1 MKDSIVEF
9 RDVRK
14 SYDGHTPVVAG
25 LNLSVHRGEFLTL
38 LGPSGSGKTTTLM
51 MLAGFETPSSGSIF
65 LDDVAITSVAPHK
78 RNIGMVFQSYALFPH
93 LSVANNVAYPLRVRR
108 VPSGQIAE
116 RVAAALDMVKLK
128 GLGDRLPSQ
137 LSGGQRQR
145 VALARAIVFE
155 PRIVLMDEPLG
166 ALDKQLREHMQYEIK
181 QLHARLGITIVYVTH
196 DQGEALTMSDRI
208 AIFNEG
214 IVQQLAS
221 PVALYEKP
229 RNSFVASFI
238 GENNQLS
245 GQLSEVCSET
255 WVVDSPGL
263 GKLTATG
270 VGAAASVGDALKLS
284 IRPERIVLGDDAD
297 GMNNRF
303 DCRVTDRTYQGDHIR
318 IRLARNEG
326 DGLIAKLANNHDC
339 ERVQVG
345 DLVTVGFR
353 SQDCI
358 AFRSA
363 L

>member
-1 MKDSIVEF
+1 MKDAIVEF

-25 LNLSVHRGEFLTL
+25 LNLSIHRGEFLTL

-65 LDDVAITSVAPHK
+65 LDGVAITSVAPHK

-93 LSVANNVAYPLRVRR
+93 LSVADNVAYPLKVRR
-108 VPSGQIAE
+108 VPSAQVAE
-116 RVAAALDMVKLK
+116 RVGAALDMVKLK
-128 GLGDRLPSQ
+128 GLGDRLPAQ

-221 PVALYEKP
+221 PVALYEQP
-229 RNSFVASFI
+229 GNSFVASFI
-238 GENNQLS
+238 GENNQLC
-245 GQLSEVCSET
+245 GRLSEIRSEN
-255 WVVDSPGL
+255 WVVDSPGM

-270 VGAAASVGDALKLS
+270 VGTAAAIGDSLKLS
-284 IRPERIVLGDDAD
+284 IRPERIVLGAEAD
-297 GMNNRF
+297 SLNNRF
-303 DCRVTDRTYQGDHIR
+303 NCRVTDRTYQGDHIR
-318 IRLARNEG
+318 VRLAREEG
-326 DGLIAKLANNHDC
+326 DGLIAKLANNRDC
-339 ERVQVG
+339 ERVQIG
-345 DLVTVGFR
+345 DMVTVGFR
-353 SQDCI
+353 SEDCI

-363 L
+363 P